1 MMVVRCWE
9 ESRVTV
15 YSFVRW
21 KEICEWM
28 VVIVGEQTM
37 YLMAIDCTPKNG

>member
-1 MMVVRCWE
+1 MMVLRYWG
-9 ESRVTV
+9 ESDVTV

-37 YLMAIDCTPKNG
+37 